1 LNLEQLSVEKK
12 LATSIKTNVRK
23 QNKNKTT
30 FEIVSFSYL
39 GVRVT
44 EFLRIKY
51 DNDSIKENSMN
62 SDLISLIF
70 EVFFN
75 SNKKAKT
82 LKILLISVV
91 IIITF
96 FIISTKNLFGLP
108 LFPTKSV
115 LLYLLPILNPSI
127 DSLFPLGKRVTFLF
141 FSLIIDLISFLN
153 L

>member
-96 FIISTKNLFGLP
+96 F
-108 LFPTKSV
+108 
-115 LLYLLPILNPSI
+115 YY
-127 DSLFPLGKRVTFLF
+127 
-141 FSLIIDLISFLN
+141 
-153 L
+153 